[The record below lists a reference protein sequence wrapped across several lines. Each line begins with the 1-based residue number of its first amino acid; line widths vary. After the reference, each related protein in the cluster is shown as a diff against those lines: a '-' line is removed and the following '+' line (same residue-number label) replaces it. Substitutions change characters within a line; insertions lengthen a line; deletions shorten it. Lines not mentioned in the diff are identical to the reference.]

1 MIYAGKII
9 NDGCGS
15 QLVTKDDNVLMPGPS
30 QQLYNHSSDF
40 NWGYGGSGPAQLA
53 LALLLDVTGDPDLS
67 VKLHQHFK
75 WQVVAGWGDSWQ
87 ITSDEVKK
95 WVATEISKPGM

>member
-1 MIYAGKII
+1 MVYAGKII

-15 QLVTKDDNVLMPGPS
+15 QLVTKGDNILMPQPS
-30 QQLYNHSSDF
+30 QKLYNHSSDF

-53 LALLLDVTGDPDLS
+53 LALLFDVTGDGDLS

-75 WQVVAGWGDSWQ
+75 WQFVAHWGNSWQ
-87 ITSDEVKK
+87 ITSDEIKQ
-95 WVATEISKPGM
+95 WVAEGAEK